1 MKRSK
6 QRDTHTVRNS
16 SSLHHLIPAL
26 QAKLALRN
34 QMSENTGKALDIGL
48 LSRVLKYVRPYRAT
62 FWTTAFLTLAI
73 AALSPLRPMLVQYAF
88 DNYIVIPDPSG
99 LLIITLV
106 TLGVLFIEA
115 ITYYFYTYSANW
127 LGQTVIR
134 DIRQE
139 VYDHISSLKLQFF
152 DRTPIGTLVTR
163 VISDIETIAD
173 IFANGILVIFSD
185 MLKVVVV
192 VGVMLYIDWKLAL
205 ISLSTIPVLLVATWI
220 FKNGIRD
227 SFQDVR
233 TQVARLNA
241 FLQEHITGMHLVQV
255 FNREEREMKRF
266 MAINGEHRDANIR
279 SVWYFSIF
287 LPVVEILSAVSIG
300 LVVWWGAH
308 EVLAGT
314 VTIGHL
320 VAFILYI
327 HILFR
332 PIRELAD
339 KFNTLQMGMVSSER
353 VFKVLDTDDFVAD
366 AGTIRPVEIKGDISF
381 NHVWFAYTGDDFVLK
396 DISFDVKA
404 GETVAFVGAT
414 GSGKTSIINL
424 LGRFYEFNQGSIT
437 IDGVDIRDYEQDGL
451 RQRMAVVLQDVFLF
465 SDTIHNNI
473 TLGNAAITRETVV
486 QAAKD
491 FGVHDFIEKL
501 PGGYDYNVM
510 ERGAMLSVGQR
521 QLISFVRAYIHNP
534 SILILDEAT
543 SSIDTESEAIIQRAL
558 DKLTE
563 GRTSIVI
570 AHRLATIQK
579 ADRIIVMQKGRI
591 LESGSHDELL
601 RNEGHYHTLFELQ
614 YT

>member
-1 MKRSK
+1 MEAPPSPSGTR
-6 QRDTHTVRNS
+6 
-16 SSLHHLIPAL
+16 P
-26 QAKLALRN
+26 
-34 QMSENTGKALDIGL
+34 DIGIL
-48 LSRVLKYVRPYRAT
+48 ARVLKYVSPYRGRFIAT
-62 FWTTAFLTLAI
+62 GLLTLVLAV
-73 AALSPLRPMLVQYAF
+73 LSPIRPLLIQYAF
-88 DNYIVIPDPSG
+88 DNYIVIPDPHG
-99 LLIITLV
+99 LLIITLI
-106 TLGVLFIEA
+106 TIGVLLLEA
-115 ITYYFYTYSANW
+115 VAYYFYTYSANW
-127 LGQTVIR
+127 LGQTVIS
-134 DIRQE
+134 DLRQE
-139 VYDHISSLKLQFF
+139 LYSHINTLKLRYF

-185 MLKVVVV
+185 MLKVVAV

-205 ISLSTIPVLLVATWI
+205 ISLSTIPMLLAATWV
-220 FKNGIRD
+220 FKNGIKS
-227 SFQDVR
+227 SFEDVR
-233 TQVARLNA
+233 TQVSRLNA

-255 FNREEREMKRF
+255 FNRERREMAHFKD
-266 MAINGEHRDANIR
+266 INALHRDAHIR

-308 EVLAGT
+308 QVLASEVT
-314 VTIGHL
+314 VGHL

-353 VFKVLDTDDFVAD
+353 VFKVLDTEEFVAD
-366 AGTIRPVEIKGDISF
+366 TGTIDTKALRGDIRF
-381 NHVWFAYTGDDFVLK
+381 HNVWFAYNADDFVLK

-424 LGRFYEFNQGSIT
+424 LGRFYEFNKGSIT
-437 IDGVDIRDYEQDGL
+437 IDGTDIRAFRQESL
-451 RQRMAVVLQDVFLF
+451 RQQMAVVLQDVFLF
-465 SDTIHNNI
+465 SDTIYNNI
-473 TLGNAAITRETVV
+473 TLRNPSISRETVM
-486 QAAKD
+486 QAAED
-491 FGVHDFIEKL
+491 FGIHGFISRL

-521 QLISFVRAYIHNP
+521 QLISFVRAYVHNP

-570 AHRLATIQK
+570 AHRLSTVQK
-579 ADRIIVMQKGRI
+579 ADRIIVLQQGRI
-591 LESGSHDELL
+591 LETGTHDELL
-601 RNEGHYHTLFELQ
+601 RNDGHYRTLFELQ
-614 YT
+614 YE

>member
-1 MKRSK
+1 
-6 QRDTHTVRNS
+6 
-16 SSLHHLIPAL
+16 
-26 QAKLALRN
+26 
-34 QMSENTGKALDIGL
+34 MSENTGKALDIGL

-381 NHVWFAYTGDDFVLK
+381 NKVWFAYTGDDFVLK

>member
-1 MKRSK
+1 MEAPP
-6 QRDTHTVRNS
+6 NS
-16 SSLHHLIPAL
+16 TDIKP
-26 QAKLALRN
+26 
-34 QMSENTGKALDIGL
+34 DIGIL
-48 LSRVLKYVRPYRAT
+48 ARVLKYVRPYKGRFMAT
-62 FWTTAFLTLAI
+62 GVLTLI
-73 AALSPLRPMLVQYAF
+73 LAALSPIRPLLIQYAF
-88 DNYIVIPDPSG
+88 DNYIVIPDPHG
-99 LLIITLV
+99 LLVITIITI
-106 TLGVLFIEA
+106 GVLLLEA
-115 ITYYFYTYSANW
+115 LAYYFYTYSANW
-127 LGQTVIR
+127 LGQTVIS
-134 DIRQE
+134 DLRQE
-139 VYDHISSLKLQFF
+139 LYAHINSLRLRYF

-185 MLKVVVV
+185 ILKVVAVV
-192 VGVMLYIDWKLAL
+192 AVMLYIDWKLAL
-205 ISLSTIPVLLVATWI
+205 ISLSTIPVLLAATWV
-220 FKNGIRD
+220 FKNGIKS
-227 SFQDVR
+227 SFEDVR
-233 TQVARLNA
+233 TQVSRLNA

-255 FNREEREMKRF
+255 FNREKREMAHFKD
-266 MAINGEHRDANIR
+266 INALHRDAHIR

-308 EVLAGT
+308 QVLASEVT
-314 VTIGHL
+314 VGHL

-353 VFKVLDTDDFVAD
+353 VFKVLDTEEFVAD
-366 AGTIRPVEIKGDISF
+366 TGTIDTKELRGDIRF
-381 NHVWFAYTGDDFVLK
+381 ENVWFAYNGDDFVLK

-404 GETVAFVGAT
+404 GETLAFVGAT

-424 LGRFYEFNQGSIT
+424 LGRFYEFNKGNIT
-437 IDGVDIRDYEQDGL
+437 IDGTDIRAFRQEAL
-451 RQRMAVVLQDVFLF
+451 RQQMAVVLQDVFLF
-465 SDTIHNNI
+465 SDTIYNNI
-473 TLGNAAITRETVV
+473 TLRNPTIGRETVM

-491 FGVHDFIEKL
+491 FGIHEFISRL

-521 QLISFVRAYIHNP
+521 QLISFVRAYVHNP

-570 AHRLATIQK
+570 AHRLSTVQK
-579 ADRIIVMQKGRI
+579 ADRIIVMRQGRI
-591 LESGSHDELL
+591 LETGTHDELL
-601 RNEGHYHTLFELQ
+601 RNDGHYRTLFELQ
-614 YT
+614 YN

>member
-1 MKRSK
+1 
-6 QRDTHTVRNS
+6 
-16 SSLHHLIPAL
+16 
-26 QAKLALRN
+26 
-34 QMSENTGKALDIGL
+34 MSEKEGKSLDIGL
-48 LSRVLKYVRPYRAT
+48 LSRVLKYVRPYRST
-62 FWTTAFLTLAI
+62 FWLTGFLTLAI

-99 LLIITLV
+99 LLIITIL
-106 TLGVLFIEA
+106 TLGVLLIEA
-115 ITYYFYTYSANW
+115 VTYYFYTYSANW

-139 VYDHISSLKLQFF
+139 VYDHISSLKLQYF

-205 ISLSTIPVLLVATWI
+205 ISLSTIPVLFIATWI

-255 FNREEREMKRF
+255 FNREEREMNRF

-353 VFKVLDTDDFVAD
+353 VFKVLDTEDFVVD
-366 AGTIRPVEIKGDISF
+366 GGTIRPVEIKGNISF
-381 NHVWFAYTGDDFVLK
+381 DKVWFAYTGDDFVLK
-396 DISFDVKA
+396 DISFQVKA

-424 LGRFYEFNQGSIT
+424 LGRFYEFNKGNIS
-437 IDGVDIRDYEQDGL
+437 IDGVDIRDYDQDGL
-451 RQRMAVVLQDVFLF
+451 RQRMAVVMQDVFFF

-473 TLGNAAITRETVV
+473 TLGDDAITRETVV

-521 QLISFVRAYIHNP
+521 QLISFVRAYVHNP

>member
-1 MKRSK
+1 MEVSK
-6 QRDTHTVRNS
+6 DR
-16 SSLHHLIPAL
+16 
-26 QAKLALRN
+26 K
-34 QMSENTGKALDIGL
+34 LDIGL
-48 LSRVLKYVRPYRAT
+48 LARVLHYVRPYRQRFIAT
-62 FWTTAFLTLAI
+62 GVLTLAI
-73 AALSPLRPMLVQYAF
+73 AVLSPLRPILIQYAF
-88 DNYIVIPDPSG
+88 DNYIVIPDPDG
-99 LLIITLV
+99 LLLITLLTV
-106 TLGVLFIEA
+106 GVLLLESV
-115 ITYYFYTYSANW
+115 TYYFYTFYANW
-127 LGQTVIR
+127 LGQSVIR
-134 DIRQE
+134 DIRQQ
-139 VYDHISSLKLQFF
+139 VYEHLNSLRLQYF

-185 MLKVVVV
+185 MLKVVAVV
-192 VGVMLYIDWKLAL
+192 AVMLYIDWRLAL
-205 ISLSTIPVLLVATWI
+205 VSLSTIPVLLAATWV
-220 FKNGIRD
+220 FKNGIKS
-227 SFQDVR
+227 SFEDVR
-233 TQVARLNA
+233 TQVSRLNA

-255 FNREEREMKRF
+255 FNREKREMEQFKE
-266 MAINGEHRDANIR
+266 INALHRDAHIR

-308 EVLAGT
+308 QVLASE

-339 KFNTLQMGMVSSER
+339 KFNTLQMGIVSSER
-353 VFKVLDTDDFVAD
+353 VFKVLDTKDFVAD
-366 AGTIRPVEIKGDISF
+366 DGTLAPAAFKGDIRF
-381 NHVWFAYTGDDFVLK
+381 EHVWFAYVGDDHVLK
-396 DISFDVKA
+396 DVSFSVNA

-424 LGRFYEFNQGSIT
+424 LGRFYEFNEGSIT
-437 IDGVDIRDYEQDGL
+437 IDGIDIRSYQQKTL
-451 RQRMAVVLQDVFLF
+451 RQNMAVVLQDVFLF

-473 TLGNAAITRETVV
+473 TLGDARISRETVM

-491 FGVHDFIEKL
+491 FGVDEFISRL

-521 QLISFVRAYIHNP
+521 QLISFVRAYVHNP

-570 AHRLATIQK
+570 AHRLATVQK
-579 ADRIIVMQKGRI
+579 ADRIIVLQKGQI
-591 LESGSHDELL
+591 LEQGTHDELL
-601 RNEGHYHTLFELQ
+601 QNDGHYRTLFELQ

>member
-1 MKRSK
+1 MEAASISPDIK
-6 QRDTHTVRNS
+6 
-16 SSLHHLIPAL
+16 P
-26 QAKLALRN
+26 
-34 QMSENTGKALDIGL
+34 DIGIL
-48 LSRVLKYVRPYRAT
+48 ARVLKYVRPYKGR
-62 FWTTAFLTLAI
+62 FVTTGLLTVVLAV
-73 AALSPLRPMLVQYAF
+73 LSPIRPLLIQYAF
-88 DNYIVIPDPSG
+88 DHYIVIPDPHG
-99 LLIITLV
+99 LLVITLI
-106 TLGVLFIEA
+106 TIGVLLLEA
-115 ITYYFYTYSANW
+115 VAYYFYTYSANW
-127 LGQTVIR
+127 LGQTVIS
-134 DIRQE
+134 DLRQE
-139 VYDHISSLKLQFF
+139 LYAHINSLRLRYF

-185 MLKVVVV
+185 LLKVIAVVA
-192 VGVMLYIDWKLAL
+192 VMLYIDWKLAI
-205 ISLSTIPVLLVATWI
+205 ISLSTIPVLLGATWV
-220 FKNGIRD
+220 FKNGIKS
-227 SFQDVR
+227 SFEDVR

-255 FNREEREMKRF
+255 FNREKREMAHFKD
-266 MAINGEHRDANIR
+266 INALHRDAHIR

-308 EVLAGT
+308 QVLASQVT
-314 VTIGHL
+314 VGHL

-353 VFKVLDTDDFVAD
+353 VFKVLDTEEFVAD
-366 AGTIRPVEIKGDISF
+366 TGTIDTKELRGDIRF
-381 NHVWFAYTGDDFVLK
+381 ENVWFAYNGDDFVLK

-404 GETVAFVGAT
+404 GETLAFVGAT

-424 LGRFYEFNQGSIT
+424 LGRFYEFNRGSIT
-437 IDGVDIRDYEQDGL
+437 IDGTDIRAFRQEAL
-451 RQRMAVVLQDVFLF
+451 RQQMAVVLQDVFLF
-465 SDTIHNNI
+465 SDTIYNNI
-473 TLGNAAITRETVV
+473 TLRNPSISREAVM
-486 QAAKD
+486 QAAQE
-491 FGVHDFIEKL
+491 FGIHGFISKL

-521 QLISFVRAYIHNP
+521 QLISFVRAYVHNP

-543 SSIDTESEAIIQRAL
+543 SSIDTESEAVIQRAL

-570 AHRLATIQK
+570 AHRLSTVQK
-579 ADRIIVMQKGRI
+579 ADRIIVLRQGRI
-591 LESGSHDELL
+591 LETGTHDELL
-601 RNEGHYHTLFELQ
+601 RNDGHYRTLFELQ
-614 YT
+614 YN

>member
-1 MKRSK
+1 
-6 QRDTHTVRNS
+6 
-16 SSLHHLIPAL
+16 
-26 QAKLALRN
+26 
-34 QMSENTGKALDIGL
+34 MSEIQGKALDIGL
-48 LSRVLKYVRPYRAT
+48 LSRVLKYVKPYKRT
-62 FWTTAFLTLAI
+62 FWFTAVLTFALAG
-73 AALSPLRPMLVQYAF
+73 LSPLRPMLVQYAF
-88 DNYIVIPDPSG
+88 DNYIVIPNPNG
-99 LLIITLV
+99 LLIITLI
-106 TLGVLFIEA
+106 TIGVLLIEA
-115 ITYYFYTYSANW
+115 VAYYFYTYSANW

-139 VYDHISSLKLQFF
+139 IYDHINSLKLQYF
-152 DRTPIGTLVTR
+152 DRTAIGTLVTR

-185 MLKVVVV
+185 MMKVLVV
-192 VGVMLYIDWKLAL
+192 VGVMLFIDWKLAL
-205 ISLSTIPVLLVATWI
+205 ISLSTIPILLFATWI

-255 FNREEREMKRF
+255 FNREKREMDRF
-266 MAINGEHRDANIR
+266 MAINAEHRDANIK

-353 VFKVLDTDDFVAD
+353 VFKVLDTQDFVTD
-366 AGTIRPVEIKGDISF
+366 TGTVRPIEIKGDIRFDNVS
-381 NHVWFAYTGDDFVLK
+381 FAYTGDDFVLNN
-396 DISFDVKA
+396 ISFDVKA

-424 LGRFYEFNQGSIT
+424 LGRFYEFNSGTIT
-437 IDGVDIRDYEQDGL
+437 IDGIDIRDYNQDGL

-473 TLGNAAITRETVV
+473 TLGNTAISRETVME
-486 QAAKD
+486 AAKD
-491 FGVHDFIEKL
+491 FGVHDFISKL
-501 PGGYDYNVM
+501 PGGYEYNVM

-521 QLISFVRAYIHNP
+521 QLISFVRAYVHNP

-543 SSIDTESEAIIQRAL
+543 SSIDTESEVIIQRAL
-558 DKLTE
+558 EKLTE

-601 RNEGHYHTLFELQ
+601 RKEGHYHTLFELQ